1 MILPGGVGACVQ
13 WPTISCK
20 AARRMQ
26 FDQDKLETLRRWG
39 RGLRETRAEESAAA
53 GRAILLL
60 IEEVERLRL
69 ELLRTRELLS
79 RVVPASSGE
88 AVDLEDET
96 IASTLHER
104 LQRAHGQELDPLA
117 GTRPSPA
124 EEAGSSPESWIEAL
138 RRTT

>member
-1 MILPGGVGACVQ
+1 
-13 WPTISCK
+13 
-20 AARRMQ
+20 MQ

-39 RGLRETRAEESAAA
+39 RGLRETSAEESAAA

-69 ELLRTRELLS
+69 DLLRTRELLS
-79 RVVPASSGE
+79 RVAPASSGE
-88 AVDLEDET
+88 AADLEDEA

-104 LQRAHGQELDPLA
+104 LQRAHGQEPDPLA